1 MAIVI
6 GTDGNDRYNDPGY
19 PGNVE
24 LKGTHLAD
32 QIYGLA
38 GDDELV
44 GFAGDDLLEGGPGA
58 DVLWG
63 TDGFDTA
70 SYKGSTAGVSVNL
83 RDFPVEGGHAA
94 GDVLHEIEG
103 VVGSAYGDFLF
114 GDDGRNVLRG
124 GAGNDR
130 LLGGAGDDL
139 LEGGGGNDVLAG
151 GPGNDEPL
159 GGDGNDTADFFSGE
173 KIVRRETYAGVGVVA
188 DLAAGT
194 ATGGDQVGSDRLAGI
209 ENLHGTE
216 YNDRLLGN
224 AGANRL
230 TGDEGADELVGR
242 GGADRFDY
250 DRTDDSVPAAPDLIR
265 DFSRSQGDRIDLRGV
280 DADEQ
285 VPGDEG
291 FQFIGKAAFTGAGQ
305 LRWFQQDGDTI
316 IEANTDGTTG
326 AELRIE
332 VDPLV
337 AFQATDF
344 LL

>member
-1 MAIVI
+1 MAVII
-6 GTDGNDRYNDPGY
+6 GTDGNDNY
-19 PGNVE
+19 PASTE
-24 LKGTHLAD
+24 LKGTNLAD
-32 QIYGLA
+32 QMYGLA

-44 GFAGDDLLEGGPGA
+44 GFDGDDLLEGGPGA

-103 VVGSAYGDFLF
+103 VVGSAYGDFLL
-114 GDDGRNVLRG
+114 GGDGRNVFRG
-124 GAGNDR
+124 GTGNDR
-130 LLGGAGDDL
+130 LLGGAGNDR
-139 LEGGGGNDVLAG
+139 LEGGGGNDVLNG
-151 GPGNDEPL
+151 GAGNDELL
-159 GGDGNDTADFFSGE
+159 GGDGSDTADFFYGE
-173 KIVRRETYAGVGVVA
+173 KIVRGETYAGVGVVA

-194 ATGGDQVGSDRLAGI
+194 ATGGDLVGSDRLAGI
-209 ENLHGTE
+209 ENLYGSA

-250 DRTDDSVPAAPDLIR
+250 DRTDDSTPAAPDR
-265 DFSRSQGDRIDLRGV
+265 TVDCSRSQGDKIDMVGV
-280 DADEQ
+280 DANEQ
-285 VPGDEG
+285 ASGNQA
-291 FQFIGKAAFTGAGQ
+291 FQFIGQAQFTGVGQ
-305 LRWFQQDGDTI
+305 LRFFQRDGDTFVQ
-316 IEANTDGTTG
+316 ANTSTATAGPEMTL
-326 AELRIE
+326 ELE
-332 VDPLV
+332 PLV
-337 AFQATDF
+337 ALQATDF